1 MSTMTKAELF
11 ELAKLL
17 NDISESMQY
26 GKSTFQSIAE
36 YLDEVGIEETISEDN
51 RIDYW
56 ISRLSEHCNTLKEHL
71 KGLHYNN

>member
-11 ELAKLL
+11 ELANLL

-26 GKSTFQSIAE
+26 GKSTLQSIAE
-36 YLDEVGIEETISEDN
+36 YLDGVGIEETISEDN

-56 ISRLSEHCNTLKEHL
+56 ISRLSEHCNTLNEHL
-71 KGLHYNN
+71 KGLHYNK